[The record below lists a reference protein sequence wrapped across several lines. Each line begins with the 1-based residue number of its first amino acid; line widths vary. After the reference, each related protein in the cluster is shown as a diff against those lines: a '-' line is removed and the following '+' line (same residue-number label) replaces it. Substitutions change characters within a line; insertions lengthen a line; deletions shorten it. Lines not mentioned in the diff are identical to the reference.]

1 MNNNKETDAD
11 NSKCLTAINESLYC
25 KDQITKSLCYMS
37 QATIK
42 MLEDNDELI
51 DQKMTLES
59 INYALPC
66 DISEIALPRAVAT
79 E

>member
-1 MNNNKETDAD
+1 MGNKNETEAD
-11 NSKCLTAINESLYC
+11 YSKCLTSINESLYC
-25 KDQITKSLCYMS
+25 RDQVTKSLCYMS

-42 MLEDNDELI
+42 MLEDNEELI
-51 DQKMTLES
+51 DQKMTLER

-66 DISEIALPRAVAT
+66 DISEIPLPRAVAT